1 MQKNARIL
9 LLDGISQIPVGRD
22 IKDGFQLEN
31 YDVSYLDL
39 KKIAK
44 KSFYKLRRIFDK
56 AVNYSRSNDE
66 YYYYPK
72 ASNEL
77 IRAIRD
83 IQPTMVFVIG
93 FFFPFLE
100 RDVFLELKKEM
111 GFQLFLFDTDSG
123 GMLENYKK
131 LIYFFHYELPLY
143 DQIFSFSKSMTQM
156 MNRLGLSQAQF
167 FPFGSK
173 LITQRSSAKKY
184 DACFIGTPGVRRIF
198 YLETLKDCNITIR
211 GWRWKQFRSL
221 ISPELWK
228 KINPESLWG
237 EALYDLLGQTKI
249 VLNITSPFWH
259 AVETGMNL
267 RVFETLAMQEFLLT
281 DFCEELKEMFKIGEE
296 MEVFH
301 STEELVDKVHFY
313 AKHDNERDKIALA
326 GHEKFLQGYTWEQR
340 VKLLMHA
347 VRDVKD

>member
-100 RDVFLELKKEM
+100 RDV
-111 GFQLFLFDTDSG
+111 DR
-123 GMLENYKK
+123 
-131 LIYFFHYELPLY
+131 
-143 DQIFSFSKSMTQM
+143 KS
-156 MNRLGLSQAQF
+156 
-167 FPFGSK
+167 
-173 LITQRSSAKKY
+173 
-184 DACFIGTPGVRRIF
+184 V
-198 YLETLKDCNITIR
+198 
-211 GWRWKQFRSL
+211 
-221 ISPELWK
+221 
-228 KINPESLWG
+228 
-237 EALYDLLGQTKI
+237 
-249 VLNITSPFWH
+249 V
-259 AVETGMNL
+259 
-267 RVFETLAMQEFLLT
+267 
-281 DFCEELKEMFKIGEE
+281 
-296 MEVFH
+296 
-301 STEELVDKVHFY
+301 
-313 AKHDNERDKIALA
+313 
-326 GHEKFLQGYTWEQR
+326 
-340 VKLLMHA
+340 
-347 VRDVKD
+347 